1 MADRLGSDLIA
12 LARSIAASAHVGQ
25 TDKSG
30 APYITHPE
38 RVAARLEGPDAK
50 IVGYLHDVVED
61 THITADDLRGS
72 FPDHIVEAVIAISQ
86 LPNERRLDYYARVKE
101 NPLAHQV
108 KLADIADN
116 MSPARMA
123 RLDGRTRTRL
133 MRNYHEALEVLGEAP
148 LQE

>member
-1 MADRLGSDLIA
+1 MDCPEPDFVT
-12 LARSIAASAHVGQ
+12 LARDIATRAHAGQ

-38 RVAARLEGPDAK
+38 RVASRLERPDAK

-61 THITADDLRGS
+61 THITADDLRES

-86 LPNERRLDYYARVKE
+86 LPNERRLDYYARVKD
-101 NPLAHQV
+101 NPLAHEV

-123 RLDGRTRTRL
+123 RLDRRTRTRL
-133 MRNYHEALEVLGEAP
+133 MHNYREALEVLGDAP
-148 LQE
+148 SRE